1 MLEWVKGKPKKIKIK
16 ASYNMGMV
24 FKEDK
29 LKEKRIQV
37 LKSPGP
43 LSDEDLKLIK
53 ETTLN
58 SMIRNRV
65 SVVFPASNSNYD
77 RLLDNITGLYYV
89 RITNK
94 NPNVTYQFWFED
106 PADMDRFKKNL
117 FQMKLGQESESQA

>member
-1 MLEWVKGKPKKIKIK
+1 
-16 ASYNMGMV
+16 
-24 FKEDK
+24 
-29 LKEKRIQV
+29 
-37 LKSPGP
+37 
-43 LSDEDLKLIK
+43 
-53 ETTLN
+53 
-58 SMIRNRV
+58 MIRNRV
-65 SVVFPASNSNYD
+65 SVIFPASNSNYD